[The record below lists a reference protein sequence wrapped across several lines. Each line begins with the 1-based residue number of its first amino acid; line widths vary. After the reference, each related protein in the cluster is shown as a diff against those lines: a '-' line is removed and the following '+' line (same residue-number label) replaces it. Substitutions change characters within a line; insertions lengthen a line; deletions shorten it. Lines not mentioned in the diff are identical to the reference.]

1 MKIHNYSNDKGIAIF
16 VTLMLLFLLS
26 LAAIAVL
33 LTAYNYNNICEAQ
46 IKRVK
51 AINLAESGI
60 NYAYWKLRTDPA
72 SIITLPGPTDTTIGI
87 SGTNVV
93 ITITVDPNPSGQYII
108 SSRVDY

>member
-1 MKIHNYSNDKGIAIF
+1 MKMHNSSNNKGIAIF

-26 LAAIAVL
+26 LATIAVL
-33 LTAYNYNNICEAQ
+33 LAAYNYNNICETQ

-60 NYAYWKLRTDPA
+60 NYAYWKLRTDPDA
-72 SIITLPGPTDTTIGI
+72 VFSSPGPTDTTISV
-87 SGTNVV
+87 SGTNVLV
-93 ITITVDPNPSGQYII
+93 TVTVDPDPSGQYMI

>member
-1 MKIHNYSNDKGIAIF
+1 MIKNFNNKGIAIF
-16 VTLMLLFLLS
+16 VTLMFLFLLS
-26 LAAIAVL
+26 LITIAVL
-33 LTAYNYNNICEAQ
+33 LTAYNYNNICEVQ
-46 IKRVK
+46 IKRIK

-72 SIITLPGPTDTTIGI
+72 SIITSPGPTDTTISI

-93 ITITVDPNPSGQYII
+93 ITVTVDPNPSGQYII

>member
-1 MKIHNYSNDKGIAIF
+1 MKIHNSSNNKGIAIF

-33 LTAYNYNNICEAQ
+33 LVAYNYNNICEVQ
-46 IKRVK
+46 IRRIK

-60 NYAYWKLRTDPA
+60 NYAYWKLRTDP
-72 SIITLPGPTDTTIGI
+72 SSVITSPGPTDTTINIG
-87 SGTNVV
+87 GTNVV
-93 ITITVDPNPSGQYII
+93 ITVTIDPDPAGQYMI